1 MWYWVVCF
9 QLKKKNLH
17 GKEEFLP
24 NVFNCL
30 ESFVAPEGAAQYRT
44 EYVMSF
50 KSAGA
55 EDFTIYKIKN
65 ILDCGV

>member
-1 MWYWVVCF
+1 MILGSLLSVKK
-9 QLKKKNLH
+9 KKKNLH

-55 EDFTIYKIKN
+55 EDYN
-65 ILDCGV
+65 LQN